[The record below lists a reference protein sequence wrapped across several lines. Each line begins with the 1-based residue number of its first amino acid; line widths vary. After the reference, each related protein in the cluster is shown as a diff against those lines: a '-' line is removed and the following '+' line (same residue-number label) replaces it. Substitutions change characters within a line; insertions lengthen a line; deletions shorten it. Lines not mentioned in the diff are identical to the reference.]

1 MLADSSTMKEEKQK
15 KKNVSE
21 SSETSDKEDEED
33 SNKVS
38 EGNSGDEE
46 YNFNKT
52 KKKTKQMLAKKVFTP
67 GAQSYD
73 HSDDS
78 SLSDQSSLY
87 SQFYCLVKTLLNI
100 SSFKLNYY
108 FQ

>member
-15 KKNVSE
+15 KKNLSE

-46 YNFNKT
+46 YNFNK
-52 KKKTKQMLAKKVFTP
+52 KEEENKTDACQESFTP